1 MQTQSN
7 RYSFVSQKYWCHNCS
22 RQFSVMR
29 NTEEFSEVFCQTC
42 NSVCEQVNANESIHS
57 SPWNFRIFDNQ
68 NHPTNTQSNPNNARN
83 HEHNPMPGNQQNERP
98 NLRFINFFFPVQEII
113 FVNRPQNPNSQQN
126 QGQQNQG
133 QQNQGQNQEHQH
145 DNFFMDF
152 LDFPFINPEIH
163 RRMHLMRLFEEISR
177 AQGHENNG
185 VPPADKES
193 IKNLKEV
200 VFEEKDLEK
209 VNGNPCPVC
218 QEEFKAKDTGKE
230 LKCKHLF
237 HKDCI
242 EPWLNMHRTC
252 PCCRQEVL

>member
-1 MQTQSN
+1 
-7 RYSFVSQKYWCHNCS
+7 
-22 RQFSVMR
+22 MR

-42 NSVCEQVNANESIHS
+42 NSVCEQVNGNENVHS

-68 NHPTNTQSNPNNARN
+68 NHPNNAQN
-83 HEHNPMPGNQQNERP
+83 HEHNPMAGNQQNERQ
-98 NLRFINFFFPVQEII
+98 NLRFINFFFPVQEVI
-113 FVNRPQNPNSQQN
+113 FVNRPQNPNPQPQQQN
-126 QGQQNQG
+126 PGQQNQG
-133 QQNQGQNQEHQH
+133 QQNQQNPQNQQHQH
-145 DNFFMDF
+145 HNFFVDF
-152 LDFPFINPEIH
+152 LDFPFMAFNPEIH
-163 RRMHLMRLFEEISR
+163 RRMHLMRLFEEILR
-177 AQGHENNG
+177 AQGHENSG

-200 VFEEKDLEK
+200 VIEEKDLEK